1 MLAFAEGAMQ
11 ADTVAVIGGTG
22 DQGYGLALRWA
33 KAGKRVI
40 IGSRKREKAEEA
52 AVRVRTALG
61 GSASVEGAENS
72 DAVTRAPLV
81 VLTVPFEAQ
90 APILKSIKDAFRP
103 GQTLV
108 DVTVPLETAVGGA
121 ATKVL
126 GVWTGSAAEQAA
138 ALVPAGVA
146 VAAAFHNIS
155 AAALQDV
162 AHPVECDVIV
172 CGQTPETRQLLR
184 PWVEAIAGCRWV
196 DGGKLENA
204 RTVEAI
210 TALLIGIN
218 MRHKVP
224 HAGIRITGLEK

>member
-1 MLAFAEGAMQ
+1 MQ

-22 DQGYGLALRWA
+22 DQGYGLTLRWA

-40 IGSRKREKAEEA
+40 IGSRQPAKAEEA
-52 AVRVRTALG
+52 AARVRAAVG
-61 GSASVEGAENS
+61 ASAQIEGAENG
-72 DAVTRAPLV
+72 DAASRAPLV

-90 APILKSIKDAFRP
+90 VPILKSIREALRP

-126 GVWTGSAAEQAA
+126 GVWAGSAAEQAA
-138 ALVPAGVA
+138 ASVPPGVE

-155 AAALQDV
+155 AAVLQDL
-162 AHPVECDVIV
+162 AHTIECDVIV
-172 CGQTPETRQLLR
+172 CGQSADVRQRIR
-184 PWVEAIAGCRWV
+184 PWVEAILACRWV

-218 MRHKVP
+218 IRHKVP

>member
-1 MLAFAEGAMQ
+1 
-11 ADTVAVIGGTG
+11 V
-22 DQGYGLALRWA
+22 R
-33 KAGKRVI
+33 
-40 IGSRKREKAEEA
+40 A
-52 AVRVRTALG
+52 AVGA
-61 GSASVEGAENS
+61 SAQIEGAENG
-72 DAVTRAPLV
+72 DAASRAPLV

-90 APILKSIKDAFRP
+90 VPILKSIREALRP

-126 GVWTGSAAEQAA
+126 GVWAGSAAEQAA
-138 ALVPAGVA
+138 ASVPPGVE

-155 AAALQDV
+155 AAALQDL
-162 AHPVECDVIV
+162 AHTIECDVIV
-172 CGQTPETRQLLR
+172 CGQSADVRQRIR
-184 PWVEAIAGCRWV
+184 PWVEAILACRWV

-218 MRHKVP
+218 IRHKVP

>member
-1 MLAFAEGAMQ
+1 MQ

-33 KAGKRVI
+33 QAGKRVI

-52 AVRVRTALG
+52 AGRLRAAVA
-61 GSASVEGAENS
+61 SANVEAAENG

-90 APILKSIKDAFRP
+90 VPILKSIKESFRA

-126 GVWTGSAAEQAA
+126 GVWAGSAAEQAA
-138 ALVPAGVA
+138 AYVPAGVE

-155 AAALQDV
+155 ASALQDL
-162 AHPVECDVIV
+162 AHPIECDVIV
-172 CGQTPETRQLLR
+172 CGQSPDARQRIR
-184 PWVEAIAGCRWV
+184 PWVESIPGCRWV

-210 TALLIGIN
+210 TAMLIAFNI
-218 MRHKVP
+218 RHKVP

>member
-1 MLAFAEGAMQ
+1 MP

-33 KAGKRVI
+33 KAGRHVI
-40 IGSRKREKAEEA
+40 IGSRRREKAEEA
-52 AVRVRTALG
+52 AARVRVAAG
-61 GSASVEGAENS
+61 GNARVEGAANG
-72 DAVTRAPLV
+72 DAAAGAPLV
-81 VLTVPFEAQ
+81 VLTVPFAAQ
-90 APILKSIKDAFRP
+90 VPILKSIQERLRA

-121 ATKVL
+121 ATRIL
-126 GVWTGSAAEQAA
+126 GVWAGSAAEQAA
-138 ALVPAGVA
+138 AHVPAGVE

-155 AAALQDV
+155 APALQDV
-162 AHPVECDVIV
+162 AQAIDCDVVV
-172 CGQTPETRQLLR
+172 CGQSAEARQRVR

-210 TALLIGIN
+210 TALLIGLNI
-218 MRHKVP
+218 RYRVA
-224 HAGIRITGLEK
+224 HAGIRFTGLEK

>member
-1 MLAFAEGAMQ
+1 MQ

-52 AVRVRTALG
+52 AARVRAAAGT
-61 GSASVEGAENS
+61 SAGVEGAENAAAAS
-72 DAVTRAPLV
+72 SAPLV

-90 APILKSIKDAFRP
+90 VPILKSIKESLRP

-108 DVTVPLETAVGGA
+108 DVTVPLETAVGGT

-126 GVWTGSAAEQAA
+126 GVWAGSAAEQAA
-138 ALVPAGVA
+138 ANVPAGVE

-155 AAALQDV
+155 AAALQDLEH
-162 AHPVECDVIV
+162 ALECDVIV
-172 CGQTPETRQLLR
+172 CGQSADARQRLR

-210 TALLIGIN
+210 TALLIGMNI
-218 MRHKVP
+218 RYKVP

>member
-1 MLAFAEGAMQ
+1 MQ

-33 KAGKRVI
+33 KAGRRVI

-52 AVRVRTALG
+52 AARVRATV
-61 GSASVEGAENS
+61 GSSAQVEGAENS

-90 APILKSIKDAFRP
+90 VPILKSIKEGLRA

-126 GVWTGSAAEQAA
+126 GVWAGSAAEQAA
-138 ALVPAGVA
+138 ASVPAGVE

-155 AAALQDV
+155 AAALQDL
-162 AHPVECDVIV
+162 AHAIECDVIV
-172 CGQTPETRQLLR
+172 CGQSAEVRQRLK
-184 PWVEAIAGCRWV
+184 PWVHTIAGCRWV

-218 MRHKVP
+218 IRHKVP

>member
-1 MLAFAEGAMQ
+1 MQ

-33 KAGKRVI
+33 KAGKRVV

-52 AVRVRTALG
+52 AARVRAAVG
-61 GSASVEGAENS
+61 GKASVEGVENG
-72 DAVTRAPLV
+72 DAASRAPLV

-90 APILKSIKDAFRP
+90 VPILKSIKESLRT

-121 ATKVL
+121 ATRVL
-126 GVWTGSAAEQAA
+126 GVWAGSAAEQAA
-138 ALVPAGVA
+138 ANVPAGVE

-155 AAALQDV
+155 AAALQDF
-162 AHPVECDVIV
+162 AHPIECDVIV
-172 CGQTPETRQLLR
+172 CGQSAEARQRVR
-184 PWVEAIAGCRWV
+184 PWVEAMAGCRWV

-210 TALLIGIN
+210 TALLIGMNI
-218 MRHKVP
+218 RYKVA
-224 HAGIRITGLEK
+224 HVGIRLTGLEK

>member
-1 MLAFAEGAMQ
+1 MMQ
-11 ADTVAVIGGTG
+11 ADVAVIGGTG

-33 KAGKRVI
+33 RAGKHVV
-40 IGSRKREKAEEA
+40 IGSRKKEKAEDA
-52 AVRVRTALG
+52 AVRVR
-61 GSASVEGAENS
+61 SVVGEAAKVVGAENA

-90 APILKSIKDAFRP
+90 VTILKSIKEHLRA

-108 DVTVPLETAVGGA
+108 DVTVPLEAAVGGA

-126 GVWTGSAAEQAA
+126 GVWAGSAAEQAA
-138 ALVPAGVA
+138 ANVPAGVE
-146 VAAAFHNIS
+146 VAAAFHNVS

-162 AHPVECDVIV
+162 AHPIECDVIV
-172 CGQTPETRQLLR
+172 CGQTAEARQRLR

-210 TALLIGIN
+210 TALLIGMNI
-218 MRHKVP
+218 RHKVP
-224 HAGIRITGLEK
+224 HAGIRITGLDKK

>member
-1 MLAFAEGAMQ
+1 MQ
-11 ADTVAVIGGTG
+11 AESVAVIGGTG

-33 KAGKRVI
+33 KAGKHVI
-40 IGSRKREKAEEA
+40 IGSRQREKAEDA
-52 AVRVRTALG
+52 AGRVRVAVG
-61 GSASVEGAENS
+61 GHASVEGAENG
-72 DAVTRAPLV
+72 DAAARAPLV

-90 APILKSIKDAFRP
+90 VPILKSIKESLRA

-121 ATKVL
+121 ATRIL
-126 GVWTGSAAEQAA
+126 GVWAGSAAEQAA
-138 ALVPAGVA
+138 ASVPADVE

-155 AAALQDV
+155 AAALQDF
-162 AHPVECDVIV
+162 AHPIECDVIV
-172 CGQTPETRQLLR
+172 CGQSAEARQRVR

-210 TALLIGIN
+210 TALLIGMNI
-218 MRHKVP
+218 RYKVP

>member
-1 MLAFAEGAMQ
+1 MQ
-11 ADTVAVIGGTG
+11 TDVAVIGGTG

-33 KAGKRVI
+33 RAGKHVV
-40 IGSRKREKAEEA
+40 IGSRKKEKAEEA
-52 AVRVRTALG
+52 AARVRSTLG
-61 GSASVEGAENS
+61 EAAKVAGEQNA

-90 APILKSIKDAFRP
+90 VTILKSIKEHLRA

-108 DVTVPLETAVGGA
+108 DVTVPLEAAVGGA

-126 GVWTGSAAEQAA
+126 GVWAGSAAEQAA
-138 ALVPAGVA
+138 ANVPTGVE

-162 AHPVECDVIV
+162 AHPIECDVIV
-172 CGQTPETRQLLR
+172 CGQTAEARQRLR
-184 PWVEAIAGCRWV
+184 PWVEAISGCRWV

-210 TALLIGIN
+210 TALLIGMNI
-218 MRHKVP
+218 RYKVP
-224 HAGIRITGLEK
+224 HAGIRITGLDKK

>member
-1 MLAFAEGAMQ
+1 
-11 ADTVAVIGGTG
+11 
-22 DQGYGLALRWA
+22 
-33 KAGKRVI
+33 
-40 IGSRKREKAEEA
+40 
-52 AVRVRTALG
+52 VRTAV
-61 GSASVEGAENS
+61 GSSAQVEGAENS
-72 DAVTRAPLV
+72 DAATRAPLV

-90 APILKSIKDAFRP
+90 VPILKSIKNALRA

-126 GVWTGSAAEQAA
+126 GVWAGSAAEQAA
-138 ALVPAGVA
+138 ASVPAGVE

-155 AAALQDV
+155 AAALHDL
-162 AHPVECDVIV
+162 AHAIECDVMV
-172 CGQTPETRQLLR
+172 CGQSAEVRQRLK
-184 PWVEAIAGCRWV
+184 PWVHAIAGCRWV
-196 DGGKLENA
+196 DGGRLENA

-218 MRHKVP
+218 IRHKVP

>member
-1 MLAFAEGAMQ
+1 MQ
-11 ADTVAVIGGTG
+11 ADVAVIGGTG

-33 KAGKRVI
+33 RAGKHVV
-40 IGSRKREKAEEA
+40 IGSRKKEKAEDA
-52 AVRVRTALG
+52 AVRVR
-61 GSASVEGAENS
+61 SVVGEAAKVVGAENA

-90 APILKSIKDAFRP
+90 VTILKSIKEHLRA

-108 DVTVPLETAVGGA
+108 DVTVPLEAAVGGA

-126 GVWTGSAAEQAA
+126 GVWAGSAAEQAA
-138 ALVPAGVA
+138 ANVPAGVE
-146 VAAAFHNIS
+146 VAAAFHNVS

-162 AHPVECDVIV
+162 AHPIECDVIV
-172 CGQTPETRQLLR
+172 CGQTAEARQRLR

-210 TALLIGIN
+210 TALLIGMNI
-218 MRHKVP
+218 RHKVP
-224 HAGIRITGLEK
+224 HAGIRITGLDKK

>member
-1 MLAFAEGAMQ
+1 MQ

-33 KAGKRVI
+33 QAGQRVI
-40 IGSRKREKAEEA
+40 IGSRQRAKAEEA
-52 AVRVRTALG
+52 AARVRAAV
-61 GSASVEGAENS
+61 GSSAQVEGSENNE
-72 DAVTRAPLV
+72 AVTCAPLV
-81 VLTVPFEAQ
+81 VLTVPFAAQ
-90 APILKSIKDAFRP
+90 VPILKSIKDAWRA

-126 GVWTGSAAEQAA
+126 GVWAGSAAEQAA
-138 ALVPAGVA
+138 ASVPPGVE

-155 AAALQDV
+155 AAALQNL
-162 AHPVECDVIV
+162 AHAIECDVIV
-172 CGQTPETRQLLR
+172 CGQSAEVRQRLR

-218 MRHKVP
+218 IRHKVP

>member
-1 MLAFAEGAMQ
+1 MQ

-33 KAGKRVI
+33 KVGKHVI
-40 IGSRKREKAEEA
+40 IGSRQREKAEEA
-52 AVRVRTALG
+52 ATRVRTAV
-61 GSASVEGAENS
+61 GSNALVEGAENS
-72 DAVTRAPLV
+72 DAATRAPLV

-90 APILKSIKDAFRP
+90 VPILKSIKESLRP

-126 GVWTGSAAEQAA
+126 GVWAGSAAEQAA
-138 ALVPAGVA
+138 ANVPAGVE

-155 AAALQDV
+155 AAALQDL
-162 AHPVECDVIV
+162 AHPIECDVMV
-172 CGQTPETRQLLR
+172 CGQSVEVRQRIR
-184 PWVEAIAGCRWV
+184 PWVQAIPGCRWV

-218 MRHKVP
+218 IRHKVA